1 MFFEKATDA
10 SIDIRRQS
18 SEIIKE
24 NTTIIIP
31 CITNVIGCHRRCF
44 SAFFLPKSPSLVVM
58 AFVAMILC
66 GDFILVSQCS
76 EQSNHGTD
84 RANTFRNRSIFASRS
99 KRNNNL
105 SGYSQI
111 IESNKEN
118 PLLSRAAVHAQKSF
132 KDNNKEGLL
141 QVPCSVAAAPSG
153 TSSVREEKCT
163 TLTAFVDTGAT
174 HTIMFYD
181 TMKRTNLMH
190 LMDRN
195 PSFLC
200 ATSVGG
206 EHVNIVGRIPAGLI
220 SLVLGRSHG
229 SSNHQNF
236 NPSSITLSPE
246 IYVLERTGSQS
257 VDLLLGLDVLN
268 LCKARI
274 CLQTKCLILSHPST
288 LSSLAD
294 NNNSLLDAAGWA
306 TSFTSSSSEVNIPF
320 ISSSDEHYSLDQETS
335 SHEEDGETLELGLY
349 HRNFDL
355 FSRRSKS
362 KGVDEHDEWK
372 DDALSDEGSHE
383 EDTSTV
389 GGSYKIFEK
398 VMNDNDAKNVLR
410 FDDDSQRD
418 EDDAALYAD
427 DNDSP
432 IDFSGM

>member
-1 MFFEKATDA
+1 
-10 SIDIRRQS
+10 
-18 SEIIKE
+18 
-24 NTTIIIP
+24 
-31 CITNVIGCHRRCF
+31 
-44 SAFFLPKSPSLVVM
+44 
-58 AFVAMILC
+58 
-66 GDFILVSQCS
+66 
-76 EQSNHGTD
+76 
-84 RANTFRNRSIFASRS
+84 
-99 KRNNNL
+99 
-105 SGYSQI
+105 
-111 IESNKEN
+111 
-118 PLLSRAAVHAQKSF
+118 
-132 KDNNKEGLL
+132 
-141 QVPCSVAAAPSG
+141 
-153 TSSVREEKCT
+153 
-163 TLTAFVDTGAT
+163 
-174 HTIMFYD
+174 
-181 TMKRTNLMH
+181 MH

-229 SSNHQNF
+229 SSNHKNF

-294 NNNSLLDAAGWA
+294 NNNSMLDAAGWA

-320 ISSSDEHYSLDQETS
+320 ISSSDEPYTLDQETS

-362 KGVDEHDEWK
+362 KGVDDEHGVWR
-372 DDALSDEGSHE
+372 DDALCEEESHDEE
-383 EDTSTV
+383 TSNV
-389 GGSYKIFEK
+389 GGSSYKIFEK
-398 VMNDNDAKNVLR
+398 VMSDNDAKNVLC

-418 EDDAALYAD
+418 EDDAAQYAD